1 MQALFLTSGTF
12 LCLTLQGAGDL
23 QRTPDWP
30 LAWAIFLGC
39 YAPPR
44 GACLGAWATG
54 LTRDL
59 ASATPIGLHTLPLLA
74 ATLCA
79 LRLRPT
85 VFREHPLTQAALG
98 FLLGLPAIWIE
109 GAWLLWAGGS
119 GPGAD
124 TLREAVLLAAWTGW
138 GTPILFAVLRPLRT
152 TMGLAELPDLSR

>member
-1 MQALFLTSGTF
+1 MQALFLTSGAF

-152 TMGLAELPDLSR
+152 AMGLAELPDLSR